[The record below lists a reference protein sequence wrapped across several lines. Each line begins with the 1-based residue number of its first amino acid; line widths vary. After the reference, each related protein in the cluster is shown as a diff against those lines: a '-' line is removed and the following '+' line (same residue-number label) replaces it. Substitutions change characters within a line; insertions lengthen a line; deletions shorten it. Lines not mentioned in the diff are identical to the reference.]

1 MKSLAIMIEW
11 NEEAKAVRAR
21 ATVSGALAR
30 LPQKDVIAEF
40 SRQVADP
47 IYGAN
52 NEAIANVVT
61 RAMDNLRDQLNDYAA
76 AEQTLDQARELL
88 GLPPEPMFWIACARD
103 GDGQLFWFQS
113 KEDSDHWLDTDPLG
127 TTSYL
132 IEGYVTPG
140 TPQWVPPVAMPMR
153 WVGHLNT
160 DMLSQRFWFTSEELA
175 HQWLNAQGVLNAV
188 INFAQVVPGT
198 PEWVP
203 PVVAPTHWVGYAV
216 ADQNTQV
223 FWFASEE
230 LAQQWL
236 NAQGELEA
244 VITIGQVAPGT
255 PEWTGPAI
263 PGQGFSAW
271 MVLQDI
277 DLMTR
282 HAVYYFPS
290 QGEAVDYANAL
301 AQDIVDGPVD
311 EQVVFGVVPAGV
323 IEYPT
328 DDGPV
333 AWMARESDDSQHL
346 WFENKALAV
355 DWLRLQMEVSL
366 VMDFHLYFGR
376 VHAGT
381 ELWVTSGENYV

>member
-1 MKSLAIMIEW
+1 MKTLAITIEW
-11 NEEAKAVRAR
+11 NEETKALR
-21 ATVSGALAR
+21 ATAVAGGMLPR
-30 LPQKDVIAEF
+30 LPQKDVESTS

-47 IYGAN
+47 IYGADFS
-52 NEAIANVVT
+52 EVGKVAL
-61 RAMDNLRDQLNDYAA
+61 RAMESLREQLNGYAA
-76 AEQTLDQARELL
+76 AESVLDKARELL
-88 GLPPEPMFWIACARD
+88 GLPPEPLYWVAVDITDDRNQLYWFEDVEVAQAWHSEFSDQANLSFEAR
-103 GDGQLFWFQS
+103 QP
-113 KEDSDHWLDTDPLG
+113 E
-127 TTSYL
+127 
-132 IEGYVTPG
+132 
-140 TPQWVPPVAMPMR
+140 TPQW
-153 WVGHLNT
+153 L
-160 DMLSQRFWFTSEELA
+160 
-175 HQWLNAQGVLNAV
+175 
-188 INFAQVVPGT
+188 
-198 PEWVP
+198 P

-216 ADQNTQV
+216 ADQNTQL

-236 NAQGELEA
+236 HAQDELEA

-255 PEWTGPAI
+255 PEWTGPAT

-355 DWLRLQMEVSL
+355 DWLRLQMELSL
-366 VMDFHLYFGR
+366 AMDFHLYFGR
-376 VHAGT
+376 VHAST
-381 ELWVTSGENYV
+381 NPWVPSDDIYV